1 MREQVIATRNFFLM
15 VFFSLSIPRGARAP
29 KKYPALTMVKR
40 RAFKDTSQTKNPI
53 NIGIDLKNLY
63 NKNFLVHNSS
73 YKNVDF
79 GS

>member
-1 MREQVIATRNFFLM
+1 
-15 VFFSLSIPRGARAP
+15 
-29 KKYPALTMVKR
+29 MVKR
-40 RAFKDTSQTKNPI
+40 RAFNDTSQTKNPI